1 MKKLDSSSLKPKAKA
16 KPRVTHP
23 RVTKAKAVEPVL
35 EVIERSESLPVFPPI
50 TSERSDDGK
59 RALMWVGVAATM
71 TMIVVGWG
79 LSFKYSLNAA
89 AVPASK
95 QVVLPELQTEE
106 LKKMFENVNQQ
117 LDGLKKA
124 SATAATLAQPTQ
136 PTEAPSL
143 TPEQL
148 EALKLKLQEA
158 EKASEAVQ
166 LKP

>member
-16 KPRVTHP
+16 KPRVTHHQDQDRD

-35 EVIERSESLPVFPPI
+35 EFTPITAAIERP
-50 TSERSDDGK
+50 DDNK

-79 LSFKYSLNAA
+79 LSFKYSLEAA
-89 AVPASK
+89 AVPAS
-95 QVVLPELQTEE
+95 QQAVLPELQTEQ
-106 LKKMFENVNQQ
+106 LKKIFEDVNQQ

-124 SATAATLAQPTQ
+124 SAAAATLAQPTQ
-136 PTEAPSL
+136 PTEAPTL

-148 EALKLKLQEA
+148 EALKAELQ
-158 EKASEAVQ
+158 KATETAQ
-166 LKP
+166 PKP